1 MIPFFRRIRKNIA
14 YNDLPPGRESKT
26 VQYIRYAIGEIILVV
41 IGILIALQINNWNEA
56 RRLAHTELEIYRN
69 LKRQLEEDTRIIQA
83 NINFN
88 DHYRQQ
94 YKYALTLLQ
103 SNDRNHLDSL
113 GEIAINLLENSD
125 FHQQRNVY
133 ESLVNSGEI
142 RLMHSKDILIGL
154 QRLDETYV
162 YINKMEEA
170 HFDVIKMIYPDL
182 NKSIRFEPLK
192 VELPDLLFDFK
203 FQNHFIVTIDI
214 TTEKEVVYKRAI
226 QEIESILALIDQ
238 VIMGEDTP

>member
-14 YNDLPPGRESKT
+14 YNDRSPGRESKT

-56 RRLAHTELEIYRN
+56 RKLAHTEIDIYRN
-69 LKRQLEEDTRIIQA
+69 LKQQLEEDTWIIQA
-83 NINFN
+83 NISFN

-103 SNDRNHLDSL
+103 SNDRSNLDSL

-125 FHQQRNVY
+125 FHQQRNLY

-142 RLMHSKDILIGL
+142 RLMHNKDILIGL

-170 HFDVIKMIYPDL
+170 HFDVVKMIYPDL
-182 NKSIRFEPLK
+182 HTTIRFDPLK

-203 FQNHFIVTIDI
+203 FQNHFIISIDI
-214 TTEKEVVYKRAI
+214 TTEKDEVYKRAI
-226 QEIESILALIDQ
+226 QEIESILTLIDQ
-238 VIMGEDTP
+238 VITGEDSP